1 MHPAF
6 TTIVDYAGLFPP
18 ASCSMD
24 DAVAHYARYR
34 ESGDRWML
42 GRFVVPATRLGEL
55 AGAVART
62 ELPPAPDDP
71 WELSEVLGAEHVTEL
86 AHVAELAAGRLGGV
100 LRTAAVE
107 VRIGTVAEVPRVAE
121 RVAGAW
127 EVFLE
132 VPHLTSY
139 DAFLESIKA
148 VGGMAKIR
156 MGGVSAEAFPDA
168 DVVSAF
174 LDAAVRHG
182 VPFKATAG
190 LHHPWRGA
198 YPMTYAPGAATATMF
213 GYAAVLVATAALR
226 SGAGVEVARAILI
239 EDDPTTFRSVDG
251 CLAWRDRQF
260 TGGDLAA
267 ARRLAF
273 RGFGSCSFREPVEEL
288 ALEVGA

>member
-71 WELSEVLGAEHVTEL
+71 WELSVVLGAEHVTEL

>member
-24 DAVAHYARYR
+24 DAVAHYAEYR

-62 ELPPAPDDP
+62 EPPPAPDDP
-71 WELSEVLGAEHVTEL
+71 WELSVVLGAEHVTEL

-107 VRIGTVAEVPRVAE
+107 VRIGTVAEVPLVAE

-148 VGGMAKIR
+148 VGGMAKLR

-239 EDDPTTFRSVDG
+239 EDDPATFRSIDG
-251 CLAWRDRQF
+251 GLAWRDRQF